1 MSVMSFAA
9 LSRGQDE
16 GGLGLTGI
24 QIPMIQRDYAQGR
37 SDPKATQIRNNFI
50 ATLTEAVTSNASGEL
65 APIGL
70 DFVYGDVRQGVF
82 LPLDGQQRLT
92 ALFLLHWYLA
102 VRSGGQTRLG

>member
-37 SDPKATQIRNNFI
+37 ALVAAGATSLVAGSAIFGANDPA
-50 ATLTEAVTSNASGEL
+50 A
-65 APIGL
+65 
-70 DFVYGDVRQGVF
+70 
-82 LPLDGQQRLT
+82 
-92 ALFLLHWYLA
+92 A
-102 VRSGGQTRLG
+102 VRALRGA